1 MNIDEHIRILD
12 KTDMIVRILSGFV
25 LIACIFKGTLCS
37 AQTSE
42 TLQFRGLKVV
52 SYTHQGVDHKLYD
65 DSWAV
70 VVGINQYL
78 QWPDLNYAVNDALAV
93 KNKLLRL
100 GFLPENVT
108 TLLND
113 QATKERIEQL
123 LGDELLRKV
132 GQNDRLFIYFAGHGQ
147 TEDLPGERKEG
158 YIVPVDGDRENPF
171 STAVSMSSVRQFS
184 ERIAAKHVFYAI
196 DACYSGMALMRSG
209 GMDMRDQ
216 QYLQK
221 VARFPARQLLTAG
234 SAGEQVVE
242 DGGHGIFTKNLLLAL
257 EGNADKFPPFGVLT
271 GSELGSYLQPV
282 VSMETDNRQ
291 TPQFGRLAGG
301 EGEFIFV
308 LEPEETER
316 APGEDQRV
324 NPQPADPEA
333 STKSESIIEKDYG
346 FLIDRYEV
354 TSDLFAD
361 FLNTQASRVQNIE
374 DWVMVG
380 PEASIE
386 RIEGRFV
393 ARGGLEDHPVTY
405 VSWFGAVAF
414 CEWQGAKL
422 PTEGEWQQA
431 CQGME
436 GGLYPWG
443 NSQPTGELAN
453 YSGMQDGYDGTAP
466 VGSYPKGESP
476 YGALDMS
483 GNVWEWTATIQGYQ
497 RVVRGGAWVVV
508 PSYLR
513 CDLRDLQ
520 SPNHRSAFVGFRCV
534 R

>member
-1 MNIDEHIRILD
+1 
-12 KTDMIVRILSGFV
+12 
-25 LIACIFKGTLCS
+25 
-37 AQTSE
+37 
-42 TLQFRGLKVV
+42 
-52 SYTHQGVDHKLYD
+52 
-65 DSWAV
+65 
-70 VVGINQYL
+70 
-78 QWPDLNYAVNDALAV
+78 
-93 KNKLLRL
+93 
-100 GFLPENVT
+100 
-108 TLLND
+108 
-113 QATKERIEQL
+113 
-123 LGDELLRKV
+123 
-132 GQNDRLFIYFAGHGQ
+132 
-147 TEDLPGERKEG
+147 
-158 YIVPVDGDRENPF
+158 
-171 STAVSMSSVRQFS
+171 
-184 ERIAAKHVFYAI
+184 
-196 DACYSGMALMRSG
+196 
-209 GMDMRDQ
+209 
-216 QYLQK
+216 
-221 VARFPARQLLTAG
+221 
-234 SAGEQVVE
+234 
-242 DGGHGIFTKNLLLAL
+242 
-257 EGNADKFPPFGVLT
+257 
-271 GSELGSYLQPV
+271 
-282 VSMETDNRQ
+282 
-291 TPQFGRLAGG
+291 
-301 EGEFIFV
+301 
-308 LEPEETER
+308 
-316 APGEDQRV
+316 
-324 NPQPADPEA
+324 
-333 STKSESIIEKDYG
+333 
-346 FLIDRYEV
+346 
-354 TSDLFAD
+354 
-361 FLNTQASRVQNIE
+361 
-374 DWVMVG
+374 MVG